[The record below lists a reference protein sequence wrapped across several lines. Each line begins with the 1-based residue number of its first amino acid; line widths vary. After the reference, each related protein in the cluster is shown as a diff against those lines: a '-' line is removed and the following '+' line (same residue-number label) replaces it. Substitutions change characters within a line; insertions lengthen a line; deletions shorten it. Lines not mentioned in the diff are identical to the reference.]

1 MPPSRKSRP
10 RGTPPTSRNITL
22 SALDSVLRKG
32 RNLAESLEVQPAFA
46 ALAGRDRA
54 FTRLL

>member
-46 ALAGRDRA
+46 ALAGR
-54 FTRLL
+54 